1 MSEVSKK
8 SGDVTLT
15 EFTDEGKMVRKI
27 RSFVRREGRLT
38 KGQEHAMEKTGQPW
52 VLISPL
58 KCLTGHK
65 SLTVKRQLY

>member
-27 RSFVRREGRLT
+27 RSFVRREGR
-38 KGQEHAMEKTGQPW
+38 
-52 VLISPL
+52 
-58 KCLTGHK
+58 
-65 SLTVKRQLY
+65 